1 MNLFRTGEEME
12 NLLKSYQ
19 AAEMLSISLTTFN
32 RLVNEGK
39 IEYIAIGKRGRRFT
53 QEAINDFR
61 ERETKWKQ

>member
-1 MNLFRTGEEME
+1 MKLFRTGDEME

-19 AAEMLSISLTTFN
+19 AAEMLAISLTTFN

-39 IEYIAIGKRGRRFT
+39 IEYISIGKRGRRYS